1 MAMQW
6 SNLPPA
12 LRQKIHDASVA
23 GAVVTLDPDEA
34 EEMGAFPDNDT
45 PEQDV
50 IDAAYDEADF
60 DLPSAK

>member
-1 MAMQW
+1 MA
-6 SNLPPA
+6 SNRSHLSPA
-12 LRQKIHDASVA
+12 LLKKLEDICVP
-23 GAVVTLDPDEA
+23 GAEIAFDPDEA
-34 EEMGAFPDNDT
+34 EEMGAFLDDAT

>member
-12 LRQKIHDASVA
+12 LQKKLDDACVP
-23 GAVVTLDPDEA
+23 GAEIAFDPDEA
-34 EEMGAFPDNDT
+34 EEMGAFLDDAT